1 MERQVGLGRSLE
13 DVLDSLAPAEADA
26 TGSARGLFDPED
38 LEQQLDT
45 LMGDMRDLRER
56 VQHLVSLVPDDA
68 VDGTRPQR
76 LGLVAAP
83 DAGVKRPAGER
94 DDNEKKKKNKNK
106 ARKKKG
112 KKKAGKHKAGKH
124 KHERD

>member
-13 DVLDSLAPAEADA
+13 DVLDSLAPAEVDA
-26 TGSARGLFDPED
+26 AASARGLFDPED

-56 VQHLVSLVPDDA
+56 VQHLVSLVPEEVLDQQ
-68 VDGTRPQR
+68 RPQR

-83 DAGVKRPAGER
+83 PEVKRPGSKG
-94 DDNEKKKKNKNK
+94 DDTKKISKKKSKNG
-106 ARKKKG
+106 KKHG
-112 KKKAGKHKAGKH
+112 KKKAGKRQ
-124 KHERD
+124 HERD

>member
-13 DVLDSLAPAEADA
+13 DVLDSLAPAEAEA
-26 TGSARGLFDPED
+26 PGSARGLFDPED

-68 VDGTRPQR
+68 IGGVRPQR
-76 LGLVAAP
+76 LGLVAPP
-83 DAGVKRPAGER
+83 DAGVKRPGSER
-94 DDNEKKKKNKNK
+94 DDTKKKK
-106 ARKKKG
+106 KKKKSKNRTDGKPG
-112 KKKAGKHKAGKH
+112 KKKAGKT